1 MNEGRLK
8 FFKLVKEMR
17 AEQKRYFASRSHD
30 ALVNARMLEQRVDE
44 EISRGDRSRITGRP
58 VQFARYELCKDEAV
72 KEATL

>member
-30 ALVNARMLEQRVDE
+30 ALVNARILEQRVDE
-44 EISRGDRSRITGRP
+44 EISRGDRYLQQSNQP
-58 VQFARYELCKDEAV
+58 SLFAQQ
-72 KEATL
+72 

>member
-44 EISRGDRSRITGRP
+44 EISRGDRYLSQCNQP
-58 VQFARYELCKDEAV
+58 SLFAQQ
-72 KEATL
+72 